1 MNARLLAMQLAGYG
15 LCAVLLFMLYVAGG
29 EILSVDVFYHFVV
42 AEEIRSQGLWAD
54 IPWLPFTVLGEAGT
68 DHHWLFHLLIVPF
81 TWLDD
86 RILGLQL
93 SVVLLAVLALAVV
106 HHLFRRL
113 AIPHPFLFAALAMS
127 ASLDLP
133 GRFLMLRAQTLALVL
148 FLLAFLLARDRRYG
162 ALLLV
167 SMLFMLS
174 YHGALFVVAIAGLFV
189 LVDLCLDRTLDARLG
204 IAVGAGLLLGTLFSP
219 WFPDNVEYL
228 LFHVLFKGGNAD
240 PGLVGSEWVPPS
252 LKELWLLSWPVF
264 LLLAAAVGF
273 YFYRHHRGAARRLGR
288 DTLVALCL
296 SAVYLVMYLGAVRF
310 QEYHTPF
317 TVLAAGL
324 LLRDA
329 RLAPWPANRWLA
341 PALAALVALGLWL
354 NLNLW
359 QSRPKAQ
366 MLAATGFT
374 QELGRNVPAGS
385 LLINSDW
392 ASFQQLVWWLPD
404 YRFANGLDGNYLLY
418 ASPERFA
425 LWRQLSDGSGP
436 QDDDYFEELR
446 AAFDS
451 PWLLMQTRAP
461 GSAPA
466 LAAAQT
472 AEHVQLMLEDGH
484 LALFYI
490 ADPAL
495 P

>member
-15 LCAVLLFMLYVAGG
+15 LCAALLFMLYVAGG

-86 RILGLQL
+86 RVWGLKL
-93 SVVLLAVLALAVV
+93 SVVLLAVLALAAV
-106 HHLFRRL
+106 HQLFRRL

-240 PGLVGSEWVPPS
+240 PGLVGSEWFPPS

-264 LLLAAAVGF
+264 LVLAAAVGF
-273 YFYRHHRGAARRLGR
+273 YLYRH
-288 DTLVALCL
+288 
-296 SAVYLVMYLGAVRF
+296 
-310 QEYHTPF
+310 
-317 TVLAAGL
+317 
-324 LLRDA
+324 
-329 RLAPWPANRWLA
+329 
-341 PALAALVALGLWL
+341 
-354 NLNLW
+354 
-359 QSRPKAQ
+359 
-366 MLAATGFT
+366 
-374 QELGRNVPAGS
+374 
-385 LLINSDW
+385 
-392 ASFQQLVWWLPD
+392 
-404 YRFANGLDGNYLLY
+404 
-418 ASPERFA
+418 
-425 LWRQLSDGSGP
+425 
-436 QDDDYFEELR
+436 
-446 AAFDS
+446 
-451 PWLLMQTRAP
+451 
-461 GSAPA
+461 
-466 LAAAQT
+466 
-472 AEHVQLMLEDGH
+472 
-484 LALFYI
+484 
-490 ADPAL
+490 
-495 P
+495 

>member
-1 MNARLLAMQLAGYG
+1 MNTQLLAARAAGYAACAG
-15 LCAVLLFMLYVAGG
+15 LLYWLYLGSN

-42 AEEIRSQGLWAD
+42 AEEILSQGLWAD
-54 IPWLPFTVLGEAGT
+54 ITWLPYTVLGETGT

-81 TWLDD
+81 AWLDD
-86 RILGLQL
+86 RVLGLKL
-93 SVVLLAVLALAVV
+93 SVVFIAVLALAVV
-106 HHLFRRL
+106 HQLFRRL

-148 FLLAFLLARDRRYG
+148 FLLAFLLSRDRRYG

-167 SMLFMLS
+167 SLLFMLS
-174 YHGALFVVAIAGLFV
+174 YHGALFVIAIAGLFV

-204 IAVGAGLLLGTLFSP
+204 IAVGAGLLLGTLLSP

-240 PGLVGSEWVPPS
+240 PGLVGTEWFPPS
-252 LKELWLLSWPVF
+252 LRELWLLSWPVF
-264 LLLAAAVGF
+264 LVLAAAVGL
-273 YFYRHHRGAARRLGR
+273 YLYRRRRREARRLGR

-296 SAVYLVMYLGAVRF
+296 SLVYLVMYLGAVRF

-324 LLRDA
+324 LVRDA
-329 RLAPWPANRWLA
+329 RLPPWPATRWLA
-341 PALAALVALGLWL
+341 PVLVVLVALGLWM
-354 NLNLW
+354 NAALW
-359 QSRPKAQ
+359 QSRPRAQ
-366 MLAATGFT
+366 ILADTGFT
-374 QELGRNVPAGS
+374 RELRSNLPAGN
-385 LLINSDW
+385 LLINSEW
-392 ASFQQLVWWLPD
+392 AAFQRLVWWLPE
-404 YRFANGLDGNYLLY
+404 YRYANGLDGNYLLY
-418 ASPERFA
+418 ASPARFA
-425 LWRQLSDGSGP
+425 LWRQLSDGRGP
-436 QDDDYFEELR
+436 QADDYFEQLR

-451 PWLLMQTRAP
+451 PWLLIQTAAP

-466 LAAAQT
+466 LAAAQA

-490 ADPAL
+490 GDPSS
-495 P
+495 